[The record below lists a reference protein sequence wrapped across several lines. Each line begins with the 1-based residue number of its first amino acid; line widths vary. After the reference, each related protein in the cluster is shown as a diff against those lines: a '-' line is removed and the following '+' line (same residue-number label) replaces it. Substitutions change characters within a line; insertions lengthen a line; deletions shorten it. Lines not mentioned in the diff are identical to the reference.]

1 MTLRPGQ
8 AGWPPSPGPGPG
20 AGAVRISR
28 RPGLDRRHEQ
38 EQHDR
43 DDAEGDRAVPGRIA
57 LLSGT
62 VRNTRA
68 GNRSR

>member
-8 AGWPPSPGPGPG
+8 AGWLPSPGPGPG
-20 AGAVRISR
+20 AGAVPISR

-43 DDAEGDRAVPGRIA
+43 DDADGDRGGARTGRSVERDGAHPGW
-57 LLSGT
+57 
-62 VRNTRA
+62 
-68 GNRSR
+68 